1 MKEIRMNFALK
12 MAAIFLQLAALSR
25 DETARKTATASA
37 RAEISRYYDIKTNRV

>member
-25 DETARKTATASA
+25 DETSKRAAVCSA
-37 RAEISRYYDIKTNRV
+37 KAEITRYYDVKTSRV